1 MMPGMEAILINH
13 RQPMVGFTTDARPM
27 INKDP
32 ANQNTFPRE
41 KEGLTWQRFAYFH
54 PFWSHSLDRWGSVLG
69 RAAVQTELS

>member
-41 KEGLTWQRFAYFH
+41 KEGLTAMICLFSCLLVSF
-54 PFWSHSLDRWGSVLG
+54 PG
-69 RAAVQTELS
+69 